1 MMRRFHVGLVA
12 VVLVAAAA
20 TGHSFSSY
28 AKWPSSPV
36 TFYVN
41 PATSDVSPAAAAAA
55 TQFALDVWNWEALLS
70 ALLYGGTSSDTAT
83 GFDNRNV
90 VFFRNASNGGAI
102 ASTYSWWDG
111 SNRLLDSDVIVWDGA
126 FTFFTGTSGCG
137 GVSNAAYLEDILTHE
152 FGHALG
158 LNHSGASDATMYPS
172 YGYCSQE
179 MRTLASDDIAGIQS
193 LYGAS
198 SKGGSTGNTSPDGTT
213 VPGATQIV
221 DNLGAVWTI
230 GASGA
235 ILRNGLQAAYGW
247 GSTILWTS
255 GTIYVC
261 GGDYNWWRW
270 TGSGWVNSGPQQPGG
285 TTPGGNT
292 SPDGTT
298 VPGATQIV
306 DNLGAVW
313 TIGGSGAILR
323 NGLQAAYGWG
333 STILWTSSTI
343 YVRGGD
349 NNWWRWTGSGWVNSG

>member
-1 MMRRFHVGLVA
+1 ME
-12 VVLVAAAA
+12 
-20 TGHSFSSY
+20 
-28 AKWPSSPV
+28 PS
-36 TFYVN
+36 
-41 PATSDVSPAAAAAA
+41 PATIR
-55 TQFALDVWNWEALLS
+55 
-70 ALLYGGTSSDTAT
+70 GGT
-83 GFDNRNV
+83 
-90 VFFRNASNGGAI
+90 ASHI
-102 ASTYSWWDG
+102 V
-111 SNRLLDSDVIVWDGA
+111 DSDVVFWNGGRVFATSSTGCSGA
-126 FTFFTGTSGCG
+126 
-137 GVSNAAYLEDILTHE
+137 YYIEDIAAHE
-152 FGHALG
+152 LGHGLG
-158 LNHSGASDATMYPS
+158 LDHSSFVDSAGKTATMYPS
-172 YGYCSQE
+172 VGTCDDNFRS
-179 MRTLASDDIAGIQS
+179 LSSDDVAGVRS

-198 SKGGSTGNTSPDGTT
+198 STGKSTGNTSPDGTT

-270 TGSGWVNSGPQQPGG
+270 TGSGWVNIGPQQPGG

-313 TIGGSGAILR
+313 TIGASGAILR

-343 YVRGGD
+343 YVWNGY
-349 NNWWRWTGSGWVNSG
+349 NWWRWTGSGWVNSGQTI

>member
-1 MMRRFHVGLVA
+1 MRSDSTIRG
-12 VVLVAAAA
+12 
-20 TGHSFSSY
+20 
-28 AKWPSSPV
+28 WPTPRCIRV
-36 TFYVN
+36 T
-41 PATSDVSPAAAAAA
+41 
-55 TQFALDVWNWEALLS
+55 
-70 ALLYGGTSSDTAT
+70 
-83 GFDNRNV
+83 
-90 VFFRNASNGGAI
+90 AI
-102 ASTYSWWDG
+102 ARRRCGRSP
-111 SNRLLDSDVIVWDGA
+111 LM
-126 FTFFTGTSGCG
+126 TS
-137 GVSNAAYLEDILTHE
+137 
-152 FGHALG
+152 
-158 LNHSGASDATMYPS
+158 
-172 YGYCSQE
+172 
-179 MRTLASDDIAGIQS
+179 LASSRCTARVRQ
-193 LYGAS
+193 
-198 SKGGSTGNTSPDGTT
+198 GGSTGYTSPDGTT

-255 GTIYVC
+255 STIYVC

-270 TGSGWVNSGPQQPGG
+270 TGSGWINSGPQQPGG

-313 TIGGSGAILR
+313 TIGASGAILR

-333 STILWTSSTI
+333 STIIWTSSTI

-349 NNWWRWTGSGWVNSG
+349 NSWWRWTGSGWVNSG